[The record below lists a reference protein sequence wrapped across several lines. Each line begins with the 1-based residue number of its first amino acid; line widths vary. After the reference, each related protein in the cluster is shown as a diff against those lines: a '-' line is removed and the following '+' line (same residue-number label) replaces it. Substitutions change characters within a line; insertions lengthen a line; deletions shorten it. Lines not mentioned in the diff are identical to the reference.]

1 MKLYSLFHRQNYKF
15 VSGKVGRVEHRER
28 ERTKNGR
35 YRNFPLSTF
44 ILDACAPATSH
55 YRHNFT
61 IQRWLNFSTEAAR
74 YYYFKITSPHQF
86 LSNRLV
92 YSTTRISAVKG
103 TSFPWDPSSLS
114 FLSPPFFFLSRHCY
128 ETRKL
133 RRTLK

>member
-61 IQRWLNFSTEAAR
+61 IQRWLNFSTEATR

-103 TSFPWDPSSLS
+103 NFVSLGSFLPFFSFPL
-114 FLSPPFFFLSRHCY
+114 FFFFYLATATKPGNY
-128 ETRKL
+128 DEP
-133 RRTLK
+133 